1 MRREAFVLNELS
13 WWRAMPI
20 GVSCPLHV
28 GLVIAKGPMRLASL
42 AGLGM
47 IGTCLWGP
55 PAYAHAVILESVP
68 RHEESVAA
76 DGHVTEGVMLFTVA
90 APEKP
95 GKP

>member
-1 MRREAFVLNELS
+1 
-13 WWRAMPI
+13 MPI
-20 GVSCPLHV
+20 GVSCLLHV

-42 AGLGM
+42 AGPGM

-55 PAYAHAVILESVP
+55 PACAHAAILQTVP

-76 DGHVTEGVMLFTVA
+76 DGQVTEGIVLFTVA
-90 APEKP
+90 APEKA